1 MPSIAVSVSLSQEA
15 NLKLI
20 GSMVFWCATL
30 IVLSVTLDG
39 WDRAII
45 ARPGVNPRKAYNII
59 TNKKIIDLIR
69 QVKGQTGTKA
79 EEEKT
84 SNKKEREGKPDGS
97 TTASSQIINFQFIT
111 NQRSLLLVATVVSIL
126 AVDFPLIFPRRLCKT
141 EEYGVSLVSL

>member
-20 GSMVFWCATL
+20 GGMVLWCVTL
-30 IVLSVTLDG
+30 IALSVILDG

-45 ARPGVNPRKAYNII
+45 ARPGLNPRKAYNII

-69 QVKGQTGTKA
+69 QVKGKNVSEPEQV
-79 EEEKT
+79 KT
-84 SNKKEREGKPDGS
+84 FDKKEGQDKPDGNS
-97 TTASSQIINFQFIT
+97 AASSQIINFQFIT

-141 EEYGVSLVSL
+141 EEYGVSLVN

>member
-1 MPSIAVSVSLSQEA
+1 ML
-15 NLKLI
+15 
-20 GSMVFWCATL
+20 WCATL
-30 IVLSVTLDG
+30 IALSVTLDG

-45 ARPGVNPRKAYNII
+45 ARPGLNPRKAYNII

-79 EEEKT
+79 EGEKT
-84 SNKKEREGKPDGS
+84 SDKKEGEGKADGS
-97 TTASSQIINFQFIT
+97 TPASSQIINFQFIT

-141 EEYGVSLVSL
+141 EEYGVSLVS

>member
-1 MPSIAVSVSLSQEA
+1 MSVSLTQEA

-20 GSMVFWCATL
+20 GGMVLWCVTL
-30 IVLSVTLDG
+30 IVVSVTLDG

-45 ARPGVNPRKAYNII
+45 ARPGLNPRKAYNII

-69 QVKGQTGTKA
+69 QVKGQNSTKA
-79 EEEKT
+79 EEEK
-84 SNKKEREGKPDGS
+84 SSDKKEGEGSKGNGDGN
-97 TTASSQIINFQFIT
+97 TAASSQIINFQFIT

-141 EEYGVSLVSL
+141 EEYGVSLVR